1 VLVND
6 LPLTTAI
13 SGSEHTHRARM
24 IVNSCFFIVRNII
37 LIYRLLLLVSRR
49 KYKELILKF
58 QVFVDK
64 NIAAR
69 SCCLTSKKTS
79 PLQGGDDILDEL
91 G

>member
-1 VLVND
+1 MVND

-69 SCCLTSKKTS
+69 S
-79 PLQGGDDILDEL
+79 
-91 G
+91 